1 VLAEQVSWVALAG
14 TFVPEVPAALT
25 RALHDVAGVAA
36 AAVLVVLI
44 VGRAVLV
51 RRLNGV
57 VSALAPDIEGG
68 VAALLASA
76 LRDPEVRLGHLVQD
90 VGFVDLAGQE
100 LGPVEPGRRHTEL
113 ADGAAV
119 VAVIDH
125 RRDVPPGLLAGRLG
139 PTLRTAIQNE
149 GLEVRLRREVAELA
163 QSRRRIVE
171 HADAERSRLER
182 DLHDGAQH
190 RLLALA
196 IELSRLRRQLSRTTP
211 GEPHPLKGAVDR
223 AASASDELLRRLRE
237 VARGIHPAVL
247 DGGGL
252 VPALHQLADSSPA
265 QFLLSVGD
273 VGELPAAAARTA
285 YALARDATSGPV
297 EEMALRYEPDGRCL
311 VLAVES
317 PAPAPQPV
325 HDRAAAANA
334 SIIATPTGWE
344 VRLPCL
350 SSSLTTPS

>member
-1 VLAEQVSWVALAG
+1 
-14 TFVPEVPAALT
+14 
-25 RALHDVAGVAA
+25 
-36 AAVLVVLI
+36 
-44 VGRAVLV
+44 
-51 RRLNGV
+51 
-57 VSALAPDIEGG
+57 
-68 VAALLASA
+68 
-76 LRDPEVRLGHLVQD
+76 
-90 VGFVDLAGQE
+90 
-100 LGPVEPGRRHTEL
+100 
-113 ADGAAV
+113 
-119 VAVIDH
+119 
-125 RRDVPPGLLAGRLG
+125 
-139 PTLRTAIQNE
+139 
-149 GLEVRLRREVAELA
+149 
-163 QSRRRIVE
+163 
-171 HADAERSRLER
+171 
-182 DLHDGAQH
+182 
-190 RLLALA
+190 
-196 IELSRLRRQLSRTTP
+196 
-211 GEPHPLKGAVDR
+211 VDR

-273 VGELPAAAARTA
+273 VGELPAADARTA

-297 EEMALRYEPDGRCL
+297 EEMALRYEPDDRCL

-344 VRLPCL
+344 VRLPCV